1 MRNKKEYT
9 EMTTDAKVG
18 LLLGLVFIVI
28 IAFVINGLPD
38 FVHSFKDKP
47 VVETAVTTQTG
58 SNLVIDPGIVE
69 VARSLP
75 MGRTNLRYAEP
86 SSQVMNLDAYAGGSD
101 LPQTVETTTA
111 ALQNPSA
118 VEAVT
123 PTQAQAQLETAAAQP
138 SQPRNPNTFS
148 NRVTAVAPRTTAEL
162 SPVVQ
167 TPQADAMISH
177 QTAQTIKAA
186 QQAVQDVQQPAKS
199 RPEDVK
205 TTVVSGKT
213 HVVGKGESLAVI
225 AKKYYGPEIGNQRA
239 TIQMLYETNKD
250 VLDSE
255 HVVKVGDKLVIP
267 PIAGSQPAQ
276 AEKPKTAST
285 SLMDKFKDVFEPADT
300 KKEAAVKNSVVADKA
315 KDNTTAKKTDAAPIN
330 GKAKSAPAEREYV
343 VQSGDHLYKIA
354 QKHLGNGDRYPEII
368 ALNKDQLSNPSQLQ
382 VGMKLKLPRE

>member
-1 MRNKKEYT
+1 
-9 EMTTDAKVG
+9 MTTDAKVG

-162 SPVVQ
+162 SPVAQ

-276 AEKPKTAST
+276 VEKPKTAST

-315 KDNTTAKKTDAAPIN
+315 KDNTTAKKTDAAPIS

-368 ALNKDQLSNPSQLQ
+368 ALNKDQLANPSQLQ
-382 VGMKLKLPRE
+382 VGMKLKLPKE

>member
-1 MRNKKEYT
+1 
-9 EMTTDAKVG
+9 MTTDAKVG

-111 ALQNPSA
+111 ALQNPPA

-123 PTQAQAQLETAAAQP
+123 PTQAQSQLETAAAQP
-138 SQPRNPNTFS
+138 SQSRNPNTFS

>member
-1 MRNKKEYT
+1 
-9 EMTTDAKVG
+9 MTTDAKVG

>member
-111 ALQNPSA
+111 ALQNPPA

-123 PTQAQAQLETAAAQP
+123 PTQAQSQLETAAAQP

>member
-75 MGRTNLRYAEP
+75 IGRTNLRYAEP

-111 ALQNPSA
+111 ALQNPPA
-118 VEAVT
+118 AEAVT
-123 PTQAQAQLETAAAQP
+123 PTQAQSQLETAAAQP

-148 NRVTAVAPRTTAEL
+148 NRVTAVAPRTTSEL
-162 SPVVQ
+162 SPVAQ
-167 TPQADAMISH
+167 TSQADAIISH

-213 HVVGKGESLAVI
+213 HVVGKGESLAAI

-250 VLDSE
+250 VLDSVN
-255 HVVKVGDKLVIP
+255 VVKVGDKLVIP
-267 PIAGSQPAQ
+267 QIAGSQPAQ
-276 AEKPKTAST
+276 TEKPKTAST
-285 SLMDKFKDVFEPADT
+285 SLMDKFKNVFESADT
-300 KKEAAVKNSVVADKA
+300 KKEATVKNSVVADKA
-315 KDNTTAKKTDAAPIN
+315 KENTTAKKTDAAPVN

-382 VGMKLKLPRE
+382 VGMKLKLPK

>member
-1 MRNKKEYT
+1 
-9 EMTTDAKVG
+9 MTTDAKVG

-111 ALQNPSA
+111 ALQNPPA

-123 PTQAQAQLETAAAQP
+123 PTQAQSQLETAAAQP

-276 AEKPKTAST
+276 VEKPKTAST

-315 KDNTTAKKTDAAPIN
+315 KDNTTAKKTDAAPIS

-368 ALNKDQLSNPSQLQ
+368 ALNKDQLANPSQLQ
-382 VGMKLKLPRE
+382 VGMKLKLPKE